1 MTNLTRRQV
10 LFGGT
15 AMAAATMISGIP
27 KTPLTPRMQ
36 FMRDSI
42 AADIPR
48 PDYMVRLSSNENPY
62 GPSRVALKAVH
73 ENMHLTNRYEF
84 RDHGPLMQT
93 VAEMN
98 GVTPDHV
105 VVGTGSGEI
114 LSTVGMLT
122 GMRGG
127 SVVCAD
133 PTFQSLLSYA
143 EMAGVEIIRVPV
155 NEGLNADLDGMRA
168 ALRDDTSLV
177 YLVNPNNPIPNVIEG
192 RSMREFVL
200 EMAEDHLVFVDEAYH
215 EYVEDPSYES
225 MIGLI
230 AEGHNNIIVSRTAS
244 KIYGLAGL
252 RVGFGYAHPDL
263 IREMRWRKT
272 GQNTILGIVA
282 AQASYQ
288 DDEFP
293 KFSIRKNQESKA
305 IVAEMCD
312 ELGLRY
318 VKSNTNFT
326 FIHTGMDNQT
336 FQSQMSEYGILTGR
350 DFPPFNDEWSRI
362 SMSKPEEMEY
372 FVQVYKQLYG

>member
-36 FMRDSI
+36 FMRDSL

-73 ENMHLTNRYEF
+73 ENMHLANRYQF
-84 RDHGPLMQT
+84 RDLSPLMQT
-93 VAEMN
+93 VAELN

-114 LSTVGMLT
+114 LATVGMLT
-122 GMRGG
+122 GMRAG

-133 PTFQSLLSYA
+133 PTFQSLLRYA
-143 EMAGVEIIRVPV
+143 DMAGVEIIRVPV

-230 AEGHNNIIVSRTAS
+230 AEGITIVISVVGALTSGVGIRIIGNSVAILVHVEGIADLLPIGRGRLVVQAWGLQPAL
-244 KIYGLAGL
+244 IILADVLAG
-252 RVGFGYAHPDL
+252 GP
-263 IREMRWRKT
+263 
-272 GQNTILGIVA
+272 
-282 AQASYQ
+282 
-288 DDEFP
+288 
-293 KFSIRKNQESKA
+293 
-305 IVAEMCD
+305 
-312 ELGLRY
+312 
-318 VKSNTNFT
+318 
-326 FIHTGMDNQT
+326 
-336 FQSQMSEYGILTGR
+336 
-350 DFPPFNDEWSRI
+350 
-362 SMSKPEEMEY
+362 
-372 FVQVYKQLYG
+372 

>member
-1 MTNLTRRQV
+1 MTSLTRRQV

-15 AMAAATMISGIP
+15 ALAATSLITGIP

-36 FMRDSI
+36 LMRDSV

-62 GPSRVALKAVH
+62 GPSRVALKAIH
-73 ENMHLTNRYEF
+73 ESMHLTNRYLTDP
-84 RDHGPLMQT
+84 RPLMNT
-93 VAEMN
+93 VAELN
-98 GVTPDHV
+98 GVSPDHV

-114 LSTVGMLT
+114 LATVGMLT

-133 PTFQSLLSYA
+133 PTYQSLLRYA
-143 EMAGVEIIRVPV
+143 DRAGVEIIRVPV
-155 NEGLNADLDGMRA
+155 NEGLHADLDGMRRS
-168 ALRDDTSLV
+168 LRDDTSLV

-215 EYVEDPSYES
+215 EYVEDPSYQS
-225 MIGLI
+225 MIPLI
-230 AEGHNNIIVSRTAS
+230 AEGHKNIIVSRTAS

-272 GQNTILGIVA
+272 GQNTILGIEA
-282 AQASYQ
+282 AHASFL

-293 KFSIRKNQESKA
+293 KYSLRKNKESKQ
-305 IVAEMCD
+305 IVADMCD

-318 VKSNTNFT
+318 VRSNTNFT
-326 FIHTGMDNQT
+326 FIQTGMDNEA
-336 FQSQMSEYGILTGR
+336 FQAKMQEYGILTGR
-350 DFPPFNDEWSRI
+350 NFPPFNNEWSRV

-372 FVQVYKQLYG
+372 FVQVYKQLFA

>member
-1 MTNLTRRQV
+1 
-10 LFGGT
+10 
-15 AMAAATMISGIP
+15 
-27 KTPLTPRMQ
+27 MQ
-36 FMRDSI
+36 FMRDSL
-42 AADIPR
+42 AAGIPR

-200 EMAEDHLVFVDEAYH
+200 EMAEDHIVFVDEAYH
-215 EYVEDPSYES
+215 EYVEDPTYES

-252 RVGFGYAHPDL
+252 RVGFGYAHPDI

-282 AQASYQ
+282 AHASYQ

-305 IVAEMCD
+305 IVAKMCD

-350 DFPPFNDEWSRI
+350 DFPPFNNEWSRV

-372 FVQVYKQLYG
+372 FVQVFKQLYG

>member
-200 EMAEDHLVFVDEAYH
+200 EMAEDHIVFVDEAYH
-215 EYVEDPSYES
+215 EYVEDPTYES

>member
-10 LFGGT
+10 LLGGT
-15 AMAAATMISGIP
+15 AIAAASLITGIP
-27 KTPLTPRMQ
+27 KTPLTPRMK
-36 FMRDSI
+36 FMRDSL
-42 AADIPR
+42 AMDIPR

-62 GPSRVALKAVH
+62 GPSRVALKAIH
-73 ENMHLTNRYEF
+73 DNMHLANRYQF
-84 RDHGPLMQT
+84 RDLSPLMQT

-133 PTFQSLLSYA
+133 PTFQSLLLYA
-143 EMAGVEIIRVPV
+143 DMAGVEIIRVPV
-155 NEGLNADLDGMRA
+155 NEGLDANLDGMRA

-263 IREMRWRKT
+263 IQEMRWRKT
-272 GQNTILGIVA
+272 GQNTILGIA
-282 AQASYQ
+282 AAHASYL

-305 IVAEMCD
+305 IVAKMCD

-326 FIHTGMDNQT
+326 FIQTGMDNET
-336 FQSQMSEYGILTGR
+336 LQSQMGEYGILTGR
-350 DFPPFNDEWSRI
+350 NFPPFNNEWSRI

-372 FVQVYKQLYG
+372 FVQVYKTHFT

>member
-200 EMAEDHLVFVDEAYH
+200 EMAEDHIVFVDEAYH
-215 EYVEDPSYES
+215 EYVEDPTYES

-282 AQASYQ
+282 AHASYQ

>member
-36 FMRDSI
+36 FMRDSL

-200 EMAEDHLVFVDEAYH
+200 EMAEDHIVFVDEAYH
-215 EYVEDPSYES
+215 EYVEDPTYES

-252 RVGFGYAHPDL
+252 RVGFGYAHPDI

-282 AQASYQ
+282 AHASYQ

-305 IVAEMCD
+305 IVAKMCD

-350 DFPPFNDEWSRI
+350 DFPPFNNEWSRV

-372 FVQVYKQLYG
+372 FVQVFKQLYG

>member
-36 FMRDSI
+36 FMRDSL

-73 ENMHLTNRYEF
+73 ENMHLANRYQF
-84 RDHGPLMQT
+84 RDLSPLMQT
-93 VAEMN
+93 VAELN

-114 LSTVGMLT
+114 LATVGMLT
-122 GMRGG
+122 GMRAG

-133 PTFQSLLSYA
+133 PTFQSLLRYA
-143 EMAGVEIIRVPV
+143 DMAGVEIIRVPV

-282 AQASYQ
+282 ALASYR

-305 IVAEMCD
+305 IVAKMCE

-326 FIHTGMDNQT
+326 FIQTGMDNET
-336 FQSQMSEYGILTGR
+336 LQSQMGEYGILTGR
-350 DFPPFNDEWSRI
+350 NFPPFNNEWSRI

>member
-36 FMRDSI
+36 FMRDSL
-42 AADIPR
+42 AAGIPR

-200 EMAEDHLVFVDEAYH
+200 EMAEDHIVFVDEAYH
-215 EYVEDPSYES
+215 EYVEDPTYES

-252 RVGFGYAHPDL
+252 RVGFGYAHPDI

-282 AQASYQ
+282 AHASYQ

-305 IVAEMCD
+305 IVAKMCD

-350 DFPPFNDEWSRI
+350 DFPPFNNEWSRV

-372 FVQVYKQLYG
+372 FVQVFKQLYG